1 MLSYFFKP
9 VMKKYRLF
17 ITAILSFAALIFLD
31 QNVMAQTSDTV
42 HKTLSHTFLDG
53 LRWGFIS
60 VLQPC
65 LYAMFPVTVTFF
77 LKRSKSRAQGIKN
90 ATLYSFSIVAIFTAF
105 AFFLTLIFGK
115 DTLYEIST
123 SAAFNIFVFILFMF
137 FGISFLGAFEITLP
151 SSWTN
156 RVDSKASTQNFSGI
170 FFMAL
175 TLVLVSFSCT
185 APFIGNLLVD
195 VTQQKERLGPI
206 IGFLGFS
213 LAIALPFA
221 LFAFFPGLLNK
232 IAKSGGWLN
241 TLKVSF
247 GFIEI
252 AMALK
257 FLSNADLAYHWR
269 ILDREVYLSLWI
281 IIFGLLGFYLLGK
294 LKFSH
299 DDHLPLNDY
308 GHPYLSVTRLLFAI
322 VPLAFTVYMI
332 PGLWGAPLNGISG
345 WLPENKTQDFN
356 IEKLI
361 RNSQLNSA
369 NNDSSNTNKTVA
381 YVKPKKY
388 TDILA
393 SEIAGVETF
402 FDFDEAIAAAKAM
415 NKPIMID
422 FTGHSCANCR
432 KMESEVLSKPEVSKI
447 LHNDFVV
454 VSLYVDEKRELP
466 DSEKY
471 ISKFDQSPKNT
482 VGDKNLDFEAII
494 ANSNSQP
501 QYIFTDQ
508 TGKIIKNAGGYDSDM
523 QRFISILNDVKA
535 ENKKRYP

>member
-1 MLSYFFKP
+1 MKIFK
-9 VMKKYRLF
+9 LF
-17 ITAILSFAALIFLD
+17 ITGILCFLAVFVLS
-31 QNVMAQTSDTV
+31 QNASAQIVQAT
-42 HKTLSHTFLDG
+42 HKTLTHTFLDG

-77 LKRSKSRAQGIKN
+77 LKRSQSRAQGIKN
-90 ATLYSFSIVAIFTAF
+90 ATLYSISIIGIFTVF
-105 AFFLTLIFGK
+105 AVVLTLIFGK
-115 DTLYEIST
+115 DTLYDIST
-123 SAAFNIFVFILFMF
+123 SAAFNIFVFVLFIV
-137 FGISFLGAFEITLP
+137 FGVSFLGAFEITLP

-156 RVDSKASTQNFSGI
+156 KVDSKAGTNSFSGI

-195 VTQQKERLGPI
+195 VTQQKERLGPV

-213 LAIALPFA
+213 IAIALPFA
-221 LFAFFPGLLNK
+221 FFAFFPGLLNK

-269 ILDREVYLSLWI
+269 LLDREVYLSLWI

-294 LKFSH
+294 IKFRH

-308 GHPYLSVTRLLFAI
+308 GHPYLSVTRLFFAI
-322 VPLAFTVYMI
+322 IPLAFTVYMI

-361 RNSQLNSA
+361 RNIQLNSG
-369 NNDSSNTNKTVA
+369 NGDTSNTGTTIS
-381 YVKPKKY
+381 YIKPKKY
-388 TDILA
+388 TDILE

-402 FDFDEAIAAAKAM
+402 FDFDEAIAAAKLLK
-415 NKPIMID
+415 KPVMID

-432 KMESEVLSKPEVSKI
+432 KMESDVLSKPEVSKM

-466 DSEKY
+466 ENEKY
-471 ISKFDQSPKNT
+471 ISAFDSSSINN
-482 VGDKNLDFEAII
+482 VGAKNLDFEATI
-494 ANSNSQP
+494 ANSNAQP
-501 QYIFTDQ
+501 LYIFTDE
-508 TGKIIKNAGGYDSDM
+508 TGKIIKNAGGYNSDM
-523 QRFISILNDVKA
+523 QRFISILNLVKA
-535 ENKKRYP
+535 ENKRRFP

>member
-1 MLSYFFKP
+1 
-9 VMKKYRLF
+9 MKTNKLF
-17 ITAILSFAALIFLD
+17 VTVIFCCIALFFLD
-31 QNVMAQTSDTV
+31 QNAVAQAIDTT

-77 LKRSKSRAQGIKN
+77 LKRSQSRAQGIKN
-90 ATLYSFSIVAIFTAF
+90 ATLYSFSIIAIFTTF

-115 DTLYEIST
+115 DTLYQIST
-123 SAAFNIFVFILFMF
+123 SAVFNIFVFIFFMV

-156 RVDSKASTQNFSGI
+156 RVDSKASHNNFSGI

-206 IGFLGFS
+206 MGFLGFS

-269 ILDREVYLSLWI
+269 LLDREVYLSLWI

-308 GHPYLSVTRLLFAI
+308 GHPYLSVPRLLFAI

-361 RNSQLNSA
+361 KNSQLNST
-369 NNDSSNTNKTVA
+369 NNDSSNTGKTVA
-381 YVKPKKY
+381 YIKPKKY
-388 TDILA
+388 TDILG

-415 NKPIMID
+415 NKPVMID
-422 FTGHSCANCR
+422 FTGHSCSNCR
-432 KMESEVLSKPEVSKI
+432 KMESEVLSKPEVSTI

-466 DSEKY
+466 ENEKY
-471 ISKFDQSPKNT
+471 ISKFDQSSKNS
-482 VGDKNLDFEAII
+482 VGAKNLDFEATI
-494 ANSNSQP
+494 ANSNAQP
-501 QYIFTDQ
+501 QYIFTDES
-508 TGKIIKNAGGYDSDM
+508 GKIIENAGGYDSDM
-523 QRFISILNDVKA
+523 QRFISMLNEVKA
-535 ENKKRYP
+535 ENKKRFP

>member
-1 MLSYFFKP
+1 MKIFKI
-9 VMKKYRLF
+9 F
-17 ITAILSFAALIFLD
+17 ITGILCFIAVFVLSQSAA
-31 QNVMAQTSDTV
+31 AQTLQAT

-77 LKRSKSRAQGIKN
+77 LKRSQSRMQGIKN
-90 ATLYSFSIVAIFTAF
+90 ATLYSISIIAIFTVF
-105 AFFLTLIFGK
+105 AVVLTLLFGR

-123 SAAFNIFVFILFMF
+123 SAAFNIFVFTLFLV
-137 FGISFLGAFEITLP
+137 FGASFLGAFEITLP

-156 RVDSKASTQNFSGI
+156 KVDSKAGTNSFSGI

-195 VTQQKERLGPI
+195 VTQQKERMGPVV
-206 IGFLGFS
+206 GFLGFS
-213 LAIALPFA
+213 IAIALPFA
-221 LFAFFPGLLNK
+221 FFAFFPGLLNK

-257 FLSNADLAYHWR
+257 FLSNADLVYHWR
-269 ILDREVYLSLWI
+269 LLDREVYLSLWI
-281 IIFGLLGFYLLGK
+281 IIFGLLGLYLLGK
-294 LKFSH
+294 IKFRH

-308 GHPYLSVTRLLFAI
+308 GHPYLTVTRLFFALI
-322 VPLAFTVYMI
+322 PLAFTVYMI

-361 RNSQLNSA
+361 RNIQLNSSNA
-369 NNDSSNTNKTVA
+369 DTSNTGATIS
-381 YVKPKKY
+381 YIKPKKY
-388 TDILA
+388 TDILS

-402 FDFDEAIAAAKAM
+402 FDFDEAIAAAKLLK
-415 NKPIMID
+415 KPIMID

-432 KMESEVLSKPEVSKI
+432 KMESEVLSKPEVSKR
-447 LHNDFVV
+447 LHDDFVV

-466 DSEKY
+466 ENEKY
-471 ISKFDQSPKNT
+471 ISKFDQSSINN
-482 VGDKNLDFEAII
+482 VGAKNLDFEATI
-494 ANSNSQP
+494 ANSNAQP
-501 QYIFTDQ
+501 LYIFTDE
-508 TGKIIKNAGGYDSDM
+508 TGKIIKNAGGYDPDI
-523 QRFISILNDVKA
+523 QKFISTLNQVKA
-535 ENKKRYP
+535 ENIKRFP

>member
-1 MLSYFFKP
+1 M
-9 VMKKYRLF
+9 V
-17 ITAILSFAALIFLD
+17 
-31 QNVMAQTSDTV
+31 
-42 HKTLSHTFLDG
+42 
-53 LRWGFIS
+53 
-60 VLQPC
+60 
-65 LYAMFPVTVTFF
+65 
-77 LKRSKSRAQGIKN
+77 
-90 ATLYSFSIVAIFTAF
+90 
-105 AFFLTLIFGK
+105 
-115 DTLYEIST
+115 
-123 SAAFNIFVFILFMF
+123 

-156 RVDSKASTQNFSGI
+156 KVDSKASTNNISGI

-185 APFIGNLLVD
+185 APFIGNLLID

-221 LFAFFPGLLNK
+221 FFAFFPGMLNK

-299 DDHLPLNDY
+299 DDHLPMNDY
-308 GHPYLSVTRLLFAI
+308 GHPHLSVTRLLFAI
-322 VPLAFTVYMI
+322 VTLSFTVYMI

-361 RNSQLNSA
+361 RNNKFSDL
-369 NNDSSNTNKTVA
+369 NNDSSNSAKVNS
-381 YVKPKKY
+381 YIKPKKY

-402 FDFDEAIAAAKAM
+402 FDFDEAVEAAKAM
-415 NKPIMID
+415 GKPIMID

-447 LHNDFVV
+447 LHSDFVV
-454 VSLYVDEKRELP
+454 ASLYVDEKRELLEN
-466 DSEKY
+466 EKY
-471 ISKFDQSPKNT
+471 ISKFDQSPISN
-482 VGDKNLDFEAII
+482 VGAKNLDFEATI
-494 ANSNSQP
+494 ANSNAQP
-501 QYIFTDQ
+501 LYIFTDEN
-508 TGKIIKNAGGYDSDM
+508 GKIINNAGGYDPDM
-523 QRFISILNDVKA
+523 QRFISILNSVKA
-535 ENKKRYP
+535 ENNKRFP

>member
-1 MLSYFFKP
+1 
-9 VMKKYRLF
+9 MKILRLF
-17 ITAILSFAALIFLD
+17 ITIILCFIALFLLD
-31 QNVMAQTSDTV
+31 QNATAQTIDAT
-42 HKTLSHTFLDG
+42 HKTLTHTFLDG

-77 LKRSKSRAQGIKN
+77 LKRSQSRAQGIKN
-90 ATLYSFSIVAIFTAF
+90 ATVYSFSIVAIFTVF

-115 DTLYEIST
+115 DTLYQIST
-123 SAAFNIFVFILFMF
+123 SAAFNIFVFILFMV

-156 RVDSKASTQNFSGI
+156 KVDSKASHNSFSGI

-206 IGFLGFS
+206 MGFLGFS

-269 ILDREVYLSLWI
+269 LLDRDVYLSLWI
-281 IIFGLLGFYLLGK
+281 IIFGLFGFYLLGK

-322 VPLAFTVYMI
+322 IPLAFTVYMI

-361 RNSQLNSA
+361 KNNQLNST
-369 NNDSSNTNKTVA
+369 NNDSSNTNKKVP
-381 YVKPKKY
+381 YIKPKKY
-388 TDILA
+388 TDILG

-415 NKPIMID
+415 NKPVMID

-432 KMESEVLSKPEVSKI
+432 KMESEVLSKPEVSTI

-466 DSEKY
+466 DNEKY
-471 ISKFDQSPKNT
+471 VSKFDQSSINNA
-482 VGDKNLDFEAII
+482 GAKNLDFEATI
-494 ANSNSQP
+494 ANSNAQP
-501 QYIFTDQ
+501 QYIFTDEF
-508 TGKIIKNAGGYDSDM
+508 GKIIKNAGGYDSDM
-523 QRFISILNDVKA
+523 QRFIAILNEVKA
-535 ENKKRYP
+535 ENKKRFP

>member
-1 MLSYFFKP
+1 
-9 VMKKYRLF
+9 MKIYRFL
-17 ITAILSFAALIFLD
+17 ITAILSFVALIFLD
-31 QNVMAQTSDTV
+31 QTAIAQTSDAV

-77 LKRSKSRAQGIKN
+77 LKRSHSRAQGIKN

-115 DTLYEIST
+115 DTLYQIST
-123 SAAFNIFVFILFMF
+123 SAAFNIFVFVLFMV

-156 RVDSKASTQNFSGI
+156 KVDSKASTQNISGI

-361 RNSQLNSA
+361 RNSQLNSS

-381 YVKPKKY
+381 YIKPKKY
-388 TDILA
+388 TDILG

-471 ISKFDQSPKNT
+471 VSKFDQSPKNT
-482 VGDKNLDFEAII
+482 VGDKE
-494 ANSNSQP
+494 S
-501 QYIFTDQ
+501 
-508 TGKIIKNAGGYDSDM
+508 
-523 QRFISILNDVKA
+523 
-535 ENKKRYP
+535 

>member
-1 MLSYFFKP
+1 
-9 VMKKYRLF
+9 MKRLKIF
-17 ITAILSFAALIFLD
+17 LTALFCISALIVF
-31 QNVMAQTSDTV
+31 AQTDTTSQV
-42 HKTLSHTFLDG
+42 KIAPRSLMGTFLDG

-65 LYAMFPVTVTFF
+65 LYAMFPVTVSFF
-77 LKRSKSRAQGIKN
+77 LKRSNTRAHGIKN
-90 ATLYSFSIVAIFTAF
+90 ATLYSVSIVAIFTILGLLLTIAF
-105 AFFLTLIFGK
+105 GR
-115 DTLYEIST
+115 DTLYQISS
-123 SAAFNIFVFILFMF
+123 SALFNIFVFVLFMV

-151 SSWTN
+151 AAWTN
-156 RVDSKASTQNFSGI
+156 KVDSKAGINSFSGI

-195 VTQQKERLGPI
+195 VSQQKDRIGPI

-213 LAIALPFA
+213 IAIALPFA
-221 LFAFFPGLLNK
+221 FFAFFPGLLNK

-269 ILDREVYLSLWI
+269 LLDRDVYLSLWI
-281 IIFGLLGFYLLGK
+281 ILFGLLGLYLLGK
-294 LKFSH
+294 LKFRH

-308 GHPYLSVTRLLFAI
+308 GHPYLSVTRTFFAI
-322 VPLAFTVYMI
+322 GALAFTVYMI

-361 RNSQLNSA
+361 RSSRTSGS
-369 NNDSSNTNKTVA
+369 DSVQNRNTTELII
-381 YVKPKKY
+381 KPKKY
-388 TDILA
+388 TDILG
-393 SEIAGVETF
+393 SEIPGVETF
-402 FDFDEAIAAAKAM
+402 FDFDEAVAAARQMK
-415 NKPIMID
+415 KPIMID

-432 KMESEVLSKPEVSKI
+432 KMESEVLSKPEVGNM
-447 LHNDFVV
+447 LHKDFVV
-454 VSLYVDEKRELP
+454 ASLYVDEKRELP
-466 DSEKY
+466 ENEKY
-471 ISKFDQSPKNT
+471 TSKFDGSKIKN
-482 VGDKNLDFEAII
+482 VGAKNLDFEATI
-494 ANSNSQP
+494 ANSNAQP
-501 QYIFTDQ
+501 LYIFTDQ
-508 TGKIIKNAGGYDSDM
+508 EGKIIKNAGGYEPDVD
-523 QRFISILNDVKA
+523 RFVKILNEVKA
-535 ENKKRYP
+535 ENKKRFP